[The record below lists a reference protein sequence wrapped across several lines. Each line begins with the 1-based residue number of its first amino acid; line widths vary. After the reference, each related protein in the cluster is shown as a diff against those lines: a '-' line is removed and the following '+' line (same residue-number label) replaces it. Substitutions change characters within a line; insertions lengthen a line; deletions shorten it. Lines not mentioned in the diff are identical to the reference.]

1 MWYRA
6 LADAVV
12 VLHLL
17 FILFVL
23 FGGLLVWRWPPC
35 VWLHVPAVLW
45 GALIEFT
52 NGVCPLTPL
61 ENWLRSK
68 GAGGGYSTSFIEH
81 YLIPLIYP
89 ARLTPR
95 WQFALGALVLIIN
108 ACVYSFLLR
117 RRRWAKD

>member
-23 FGGLLVWRWPPC
+23 FGGLLVWRWPRGA
-35 VWLHVPAVLW
+35 WLHVPAVIW
-45 GALIEFT
+45 GAFIEFS

-68 GAGGGYSTSFIEH
+68 GAGSGYHTSFIEH

-89 ARLTPR
+89 ASLTPR
-95 WQFALGALVLIIN
+95 LQLALGALVLIIN
-108 ACVYSFLLR
+108 GCVYSFLLR
-117 RRRWAKD
+117 RRRWAKH

>member
-23 FGGLLVWRWPPC
+23 FGGLLVWRWPRC
-35 VWLHVPAVLW
+35 AWLHLPAMLW
-45 GALIEFT
+45 GAFIEFSK
-52 NGVCPLTPL
+52 GVCPLTLL
-61 ENWLRSK
+61 ENWLRRQ
-68 GAGGGYSTSFIEH
+68 GAATGYGVSFIEH

-89 ARLTPR
+89 ATLTPR
-95 WQFALGALVLIIN
+95 LQFVLGALVLILN
-108 ACVYSFLLR
+108 ACVYFFLLR

>member
-23 FGGLLVWRWPPC
+23 FGGLLVWRWPRC
-35 VWLHVPAVLW
+35 AQLHLPAMLW
-45 GALIEFT
+45 GAAIEFT
-52 NGVCPLTPL
+52 NGTCPLTPL
-61 ENWLRSK
+61 ENWLRQR
-68 GAGGGYSTSFIEH
+68 GAATGYHTSFIEH

-89 ARLTPR
+89 ATLTPR
-95 WQFALGALVLIIN
+95 MQFFGGMLVLLSN
-108 ACVYSFLLR
+108 AVIYFLLLR
-117 RRRWAKD
+117 RRRRTRI